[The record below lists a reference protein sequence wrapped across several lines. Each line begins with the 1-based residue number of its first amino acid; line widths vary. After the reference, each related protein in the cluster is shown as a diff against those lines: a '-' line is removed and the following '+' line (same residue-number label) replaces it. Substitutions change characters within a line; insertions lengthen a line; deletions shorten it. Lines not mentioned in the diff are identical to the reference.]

1 MSKKTIM
8 IGFPNEKLNLFW
20 TWNLPNPFSL
30 IGLSKFWFWKGNQ
43 WKWIWISKRKKK
55 KKTIANISFT
65 FILLTFAF
73 YLAL

>member
-30 IGLSKFWFWKGNQ
+30 IGLINSGFVKPINGNGFG
-43 WKWIWISKRKKK
+43 KVKEKKK
-55 KKTIANISFT
+55 KKNYSKYLISPSFC
-65 FILLTFAF
+65 
-73 YLAL
+73 